1 MVENALGKAT
11 ESSEPQILHVF
22 ADTGVEC
29 EALSAYGSV
38 TRVGIDPEPNPYTD
52 ELIACD
58 ARELELDQ
66 QYDLGLFHPPCQRWS
81 KAAGEPIP
89 REEHPNLVPTAREI
103 AEKWCENYIIENVS
117 LCSELRNPVT
127 LRGNMFG
134 LPIRYDRSFETNY
147 HVEQPPL
154 NGMISDYKIAGNDT
168 TQERGPDRNFDPVYW
183 KSVKGYSGDYPSG
196 ALRKT
201 SIPRAYINY
210 LIRPLL

>member
-1 MVENALGKAT
+1 MR
-11 ESSEPQILHVF
+11 ILHCF

-29 EALSAYGSV
+29 EALSAYGDV
-38 TRVGIDPEPNPYTD
+38 TRVGINPEPNAYTD
-52 ELIACD
+52 ELIEAD
-58 ARELELDQ
+58 ATEWEPEQ
-66 QYDLGLFHPPCQRWS
+66 EFDLGLYHPPCQRWS

-89 REEHPNLVPTAREI
+89 RRDKPNLVPDARRI
-103 AEKWCENYIIENVS
+103 AEQSCEYYIIENVS

-147 HVEQPPL
+147 HVEQPPM
-154 NGMISDYKIAGNDT
+154 NGMISDYKIGGNDT
-168 TQERGPDRNFDPVYW
+168 TQERGPDRNFDPDYW
-183 KSVKGYSGDYPSG
+183 KSVKGYSGDYPAG

-210 LIRPLL
+210 LIRPLLE